1 MARPPK
7 PEQLAA
13 LEHIRRCVLAHG
25 EEAGPRIAKADFAR
39 VSKSTWSRW
48 VAQVR
53 LEDATVA
60 EQSMPPAHVA
70 PLAPPITVE
79 PMQSAHVVELGVID
93 FIGQVGSMLA
103 AVEAV
108 RDYAWPA
115 DPTTGRRKVRN
126 PSMLINATRLH
137 VAVMEMAARRD
148 EAMWS
153 NEFVRAQ
160 MEDFQTHII
169 AALKDQDSA
178 AARRVIE
185 AIRGV
190 GAQYSSRA
198 RYLGSPDAISKLVEA
213 A

>member
-1 MARPPK
+1 M
-7 PEQLAA
+7 
-13 LEHIRRCVLAHG
+13 
-25 EEAGPRIAKADFAR
+25 
-39 VSKSTWSRW
+39 
-48 VAQVR
+48 
-53 LEDATVA
+53 
-60 EQSMPPAHVA
+60 
-70 PLAPPITVE
+70 
-79 PMQSAHVVELGVID
+79 
-93 FIGQVGSMLA
+93 
-103 AVEAV
+103 
-108 RDYAWPA
+108 
-115 DPTTGRRKVRN
+115 
-126 PSMLINATRLH
+126 MLINATRLH